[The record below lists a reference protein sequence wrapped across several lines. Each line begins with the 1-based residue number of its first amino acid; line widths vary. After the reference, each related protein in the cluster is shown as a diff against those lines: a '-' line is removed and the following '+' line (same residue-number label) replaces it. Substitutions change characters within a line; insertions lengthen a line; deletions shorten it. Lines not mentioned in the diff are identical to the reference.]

1 MIKSHLLYRLS
12 YRGDLRDDAELIG
25 DIHVGSSIVSDN
37 RPVARVRSARTRA
50 VTLFR
55 WEKPKHVQQ
64 VRGA

>member
-1 MIKSHLLYRLS
+1 
-12 YRGDLRDDAELIG
+12 LIG